1 MKGQRM
7 KELKIQA
14 LVEKLPEVAEF
25 VDIELE
31 KLDCN
36 MKVQMQIDVAV
47 EEIFVNVANYAY
59 QPDVGDATIIFDT
72 VDDGKTVSITFKDSG
87 VPYNPLEKEDPD
99 ITLSGEQRPIGGLG
113 IFMVKKSMD
122 KVLYEHKDGQ
132 NVLTLLK
139 SIE

>member
-1 MKGQRM
+1 M

-47 EEIFVNVANYAY
+47 EEIFVNIANYAY

>member
-1 MKGQRM
+1 MR
-7 KELKIQA
+7 ELKIQA

-47 EEIFVNVANYAY
+47 EEIFVNIANYAY

>member
-47 EEIFVNVANYAY
+47 EEIFVNIANYAY

-99 ITLSGEQRPIGGLG
+99 ITLPGEQRPIGGLG

-139 SIE
+139 SIK